1 MKMTYSHGSMQGA
14 SNVVILLQPR
24 AAAQDLRQPKLPDS
38 TLHVSDLA
46 LGRGRG
52 LDPLG
57 RLAANTTDHVGMCK
71 GLGRPLL
78 VLGIESRGN
87 WLGNSR
93 MKRRCPA
100 GDYQIIVALVAGRRA
115 GIAIARPRTGEGG
128 VCGQRG
134 GHVRCVRPT
143 VGIRIRRVVGSFES
157 LLLGAVVQLMGQ
169 LSKVSLY
176 Q

>member
-1 MKMTYSHGSMQGA
+1 MVDAVRLATACADLDIVGETGLDNISTMLDAFIRTKVTYSHGSMQGA
-14 SNVVILLQPR
+14 SNVIILLQPR
-24 AAAQDLRQPKLPDS
+24 AAAQDLRQPELPDS

-46 LGRGRG
+46 LSRGRG

-93 MKRRCPA
+93 MQRRCPA

-134 GHVRCVRPT
+134 GHVRV
-143 VGIRIRRVVGSFES
+143 
-157 LLLGAVVQLMGQ
+157 
-169 LSKVSLY
+169 
-176 Q
+176 